1 MGNAWKGCS
10 DEKLLESEIDLL
22 IHNNKITREDILIEN
37 INLDGRADSQN
48 YIHQITIKPKKEG
61 LPKIVMIHGFGGGGA
76 VFCNMIPYL
85 CNYFE
90 VILIDLLGMG
100 ASGRP
105 EYECHTSEAAID
117 FHLDSI
123 KAWMDR

>member
-1 MGNAWKGCS
+1 MGNMWKGCS
-10 DEKLLESEIDLL
+10 DEKLLQSEIDLL
-22 IHNNKITREDILIEN
+22 IHNNKLAIDDILIEN
-37 INLDGRADSQN
+37 INLDGSTNSQN
-48 YIHQITIKPKKEG
+48 YIHQVTIRPVREG
-61 LPKIVMIHGFGGGGA
+61 LPRIVMIHGFGGGGA
-76 VFCNMIPYL
+76 VFCNMLPYL
-85 CNYFE
+85 RNYFE

-105 EYECHTSEAAID
+105 EYECHSPEAAID